1 MDIGSAFTF
10 VFDDQD
16 WIKKLAIGGG
26 ILLLAFVL
34 SPILIGLALFL
45 PVSGYMIQVLKNVRD
60 NNPRPLPEWT
70 DFGDLFKKGLSVF
83 AIALVFMLPGIILS
97 CGANGLTIA
106 GDSMDQDAAGALAI
120 VAVCLSCLQI
130 LVSLGGQFLLPAA
143 YIRYAQTDSI
153 GSAFQFGE
161 IFNFIRTNIGDYF
174 IVFLL
179 TLVASIVAGLGLILC
194 VIGVVF
200 TTFWSFMVTAH
211 LYGQLARKARPIY

>member
-1 MDIGSAFTF
+1 MGD
-10 VFDDQD
+10 
-16 WIKKLAIGGG
+16 K
-26 ILLLAFVL
+26 
-34 SPILIGLALFL
+34 
-45 PVSGYMIQVLKNVRD
+45 
-60 NNPRPLPEWT
+60 NPRPLPEWT

-179 TLVASIVAGLGLILC
+179 TLVASVVAGLGLILC